1 MFKFNNKDT
10 RTTPIAT
17 PIVNFEHISHLLVF
31 LLSTLNTWLPAGITW
46 RVLIINNYTLEYP
59 LSDWSSHLYI
69 FSSRFS
75 NRPLLQN
82 ICLENSIFPNYIIP
96 ISYIRTYL
104 TLKYM
109 HFYLYIYLYLS
120 VCLSVLYIYIY
131 MYIYICNILFCYL
144 RCYMYLAS
152 SLSYYKSAINDENIH
167 QM

>member
-69 FSSRFS
+69 GFS
-75 NRPLLQN
+75 NPLLQN

-96 ISYIRTYL
+96 ICYIRTYL

-120 VCLSVLYIYIY
+120 VCLSVLYICI
-131 MYIYICNILFCYL
+131 YIYIYVIFCFML
-144 RCYMYLAS
+144 S
-152 SLSYYKSAINDENIH
+152 SMLYVSCFISKLL
-167 QM
+167 

>member
-17 PIVNFEHISHLLVF
+17 PIVNFKHISHLLVF

-69 FSSRFS
+69 GFS

-120 VCLSVLYIYIY
+120 VCLSVLYICIYIY
-131 MYIYICNILFCYL
+131 IYIYIYICNILFYVIFYVICIL
-144 RCYMYLAS
+144 LH
-152 SLSYYKSAINDENIH
+152 L
-167 QM
+167 

>member
-109 HFYLYIYLYLS
+109 YIYLS
-120 VCLSVLYIYIY
+120 VCLFYIYIY
-131 MYIYICNILFCYL
+131 ICIYIYVIFFLL
-144 RCYMYLAS
+144 S
-152 SLSYYKSAINDENIH
+152 SMLYVSCFISKLL
-167 QM
+167 

>member
-131 MYIYICNILFCYL
+131 ICIYIYVIFCFML
-144 RCYMYLAS
+144 S
-152 SLSYYKSAINDENIH
+152 SMLYVSCFISKLL
-167 QM
+167 